1 MGDPSDIGAH
11 LPAGLTPGAIGI
23 WVLVFTLLGTLVKV
37 WPAIKKIQNEG
48 DQSLRD
54 SLMARI
60 EKLEKRID
68 NITAHHAAE
77 RELSV
82 AEIGVM
88 RHRMNNE
95 SQSVDALL
103 HLIESGAD
111 SIATEVPRIT
121 EQRAQAAKTFANEM
135 NTITAARLRIAAT
148 AAKEA

>member
-1 MGDPSDIGAH
+1 MTVLPS
-11 LPAGLTPGAIGI
+11 GLTPSTIGI
-23 WVLVFTLLGTLVKV
+23 WVLVFTVVGAVIKV
-37 WPAIKKIQNEG
+37 WPAIKKLQNES

-54 SLMARI
+54 ILMARI

-103 HLIESGAD
+103 HIIETGAEH
-111 SIATEVPRIT
+111 IALEVPRIT
-121 EQRAQAAKTFANEM
+121 EQRARAAETFANEM
-135 NTITAARLRIAAT
+135 NTITAARLRLAA
-148 AAKEA
+148 AAAQES